1 MVGATD
7 NLALKVFA
15 APEHLSV
22 QVNSIQF
29 NTIYLVVSLI
39 KNANNNTFPLPKT
52 SEKNCKFLFHYLGQY
67 AIISKISNFG
77 HFQWKSETACLFS
90 IGRPL
95 NMSC

>member
-52 SEKNCKFLFHYLGQY
+52 SEKNCKFLFHYLGQSFPRFQIL
-67 AIISKISNFG
+67 AIFNGNLKIDD
-77 HFQWKSETACLFS
+77 HFQ
-90 IGRPL
+90 
-95 NMSC
+95 